1 MCSVTIRWLLR
12 FPAFSTLSKHME
24 RQAGES
30 KALAVLHKPAPI
42 LGRCHT
48 ALCRYHPEEVLILPE
63 KCSYRKTD
71 QRVDDPPEHKCCLVS
86 TCSECPEVPTALEQ
100 MHQGKNNIKHLLW
113 LSDKSHLD
121 LHPTPP
127 AMTITSRLAS
137 MNITLHEVLVL

>member
-12 FPAFSTLSKHME
+12 FPAFSTLSKHMG

-113 LSDKSHLD
+113 LIRQVPLGSATYSSCHDYYFQ
-121 LHPTPP
+121 TGF
-127 AMTITSRLAS
+127 
-137 MNITLHEVLVL
+137 HEHHFA